1 MLPGEEELFAE
12 ELIPS
17 GSRRNTRR
25 TGGGSKKEKKN
36 SNKNK
41 NKKNKNKNVGSRRT
55 DLEEDKVKA
64 KKLKKETHE
73 ESKAAEAARKSRERM
88 QAALKAELAKVYFE
102 EFAR

>member
-1 MLPGEEELFAE
+1 M
-12 ELIPS
+12 
-17 GSRRNTRR
+17 
-25 TGGGSKKEKKN
+25 
-36 SNKNK
+36 
-41 NKKNKNKNVGSRRT
+41 
-55 DLEEDKVKA
+55 KA